1 MTSLGLLLIAY
12 EKDYYNMKN
21 NLPMNHEDVRTVSI
35 LMWVAFG
42 FNFIHILSLVLR
54 HMIYF
59 KWMFVKKL
67 ITKYD
72 NLRTTGY
79 WKIIAGE
86 IFFQILIPYPFLNE
100 LKYFETNGK
109 WKAKDVMF
117 KYNHILLAIMTI
129 TRLY

>member
-1 MTSLGLLLIAY
+1 
-12 EKDYYNMKN
+12 
-21 NLPMNHEDVRTVSI
+21 
-35 LMWVAFG
+35 
-42 FNFIHILSLVLR
+42 
-54 HMIYF
+54 MIYF

-100 LKYFETNGK
+100 LKYFETNGR

-129 TRLY
+129 TRLYQIIKALLLITYWTAPRA